1 MKLCDECGVNPA
13 NIHLTQ
19 IMQNS
24 TQISHLCEECARKKG
39 ISVTISGEE
48 PAETAPRKTEPV
60 IDKNC
65 PRCGCS
71 YERFCSKGWLGC
83 AECYTAFEKEIDAIL
98 MQMHGS
104 LMHKGKRYRTP
115 GSSPQA
121 LTVEMKRLRHELA
134 VAIKNEE
141 FEQAATI
148 RDAIHSIKQMG
159 IQ

>member
-19 IMQNS
+19 IMQNA
-24 TQISHLCEECARKKG
+24 TQVSHLCEECARKKG
-39 ISVTISGEE
+39 ISVTITEEE
-48 PAETAPRKTEPV
+48 PVVSGARNGEAV
-60 IDKNC
+60 IDITCKQ
-65 PRCGCS
+65 CGCT
-71 YERFCSKGWLGC
+71 YEQFRSKGWLGC
-83 AECYTAFEKEIDAIL
+83 PDCYNAFEKEIDTLL

-104 LMHKGKRYRTP
+104 LIHKGKRYHTP
-115 GSSPQA
+115 GGSSQE
-121 LTVEMKRLRHELA
+121 LTVEMKRLRQELA

-159 IQ
+159 VQ

>member
-39 ISVTISGEE
+39 ISVTISGDE
-48 PAETAPRKTEPV
+48 PTEADTQKSDTV
-60 IDKNC
+60 IDITC
-65 PRCGCS
+65 PRCGCT
-71 YERFCSKGWLGC
+71 YEQFRSKGWLGC
-83 AECYTAFEKEIDAIL
+83 AECYNAFEKEIDTIL

-115 GSSPQA
+115 GGTPQA
-121 LTVEMKRLRHELA
+121 LTVEIKRLRHELA
-134 VAIKNEE
+134 IAIKNEE

-159 IQ
+159 VQ

>member
-1 MKLCDECGVNPA
+1 
-13 NIHLTQ
+13 
-19 IMQNS
+19 MQNS

-39 ISVTISGEE
+39 ISVTISGDE
-48 PAETAPRKTEPV
+48 PAGSDSQKSEPV
-60 IDKNC
+60 IDITC
-65 PRCGCS
+65 SRCGCT
-71 YERFCSKGWLGC
+71 YEQFRSKGWLGC

-115 GSSPQA
+115 GSTPQA
-121 LTVEMKRLRHELA
+121 LTVEIKRLRHELA
-134 VAIKNEE
+134 IAIKNEE

-159 IQ
+159 VQ

>member
-1 MKLCDECGVNPA
+1 MKLCDECGTNPA

-24 TQISHLCEECARKKG
+24 TQVSHLCEDCARKKG
-39 ISVTISGEE
+39 ISVSIGDEVTEE
-48 PAETAPRKTEPV
+48 TPVKSNPLVQKTC
-60 IDKNC
+60 KRCNC
-65 PRCGCS
+65 T
-71 YERFCSKGWLGC
+71 YEQFRSKGWLGC
-83 AECYTAFEKEIDAIL
+83 SECYTAFEKEIDELL

-104 LMHKGKRYRTP
+104 LIHKGKQYTIS

-121 LTVEMKRLRHELA
+121 LSGEMKRLRHELA

-159 IQ
+159 VQ